1 MSRGGL
7 KEEQILAQ
15 KDEILRSANDIARN
29 SVKLRLILQ
38 TIAHKENIKVSDA
51 ELQREIRMMSY
62 TYGMKPGELEKRM
75 KDSPELRSDMAVDVQ
90 IRKTLQYLLDNAT
103 ISA

>member
-1 MSRGGL
+1 
-7 KEEQILAQ
+7 
-15 KDEILRSANDIARN
+15 
-29 SVKLRLILQ
+29 
-38 TIAHKENIKVSDA
+38 
-51 ELQREIRMMSY
+51 
-62 TYGMKPGELEKRM
+62 M

>member
-1 MSRGGL
+1 
-7 KEEQILAQ
+7 
-15 KDEILRSANDIARN
+15 
-29 SVKLRLILQ
+29 
-38 TIAHKENIKVSDA
+38 
-51 ELQREIRMMSY
+51 MMSY